1 MNLGK
6 LSLPLLLVVG
16 LIVGCSSSEYRDR
29 NTDYHKAKAVD
40 NKLPADYPDQDAMP
54 FSKANRSVNK
64 ANDEAPRPE
73 PLRVIDE
80 GEGLVIERADN
91 QGAWLLVMRSPSE
104 VWTSLR
110 AFAESRDVGLVSAS
124 PRRGELTL
132 APDPESRL
140 PAQRINLRQGVR
152 RGTSEIRLH
161 SYATGKSLP
170 WNDYDRS
177 RVKSMAEFLTASLS
191 ESSTSVSLQAQ
202 SLQDSQLVRL
212 IDRDARQVL
221 VFQLEYERAWSELV
235 NLLEDKF
242 SNEWQKLEDLNR
254 SEGRLYIRY
263 VPKDARPDGFFARL
277 FSRGPKADEHHYQL
291 FLSEY
296 HQELDLILE
305 TTPGQAAPENVELE
319 LLIWLERQ
327 LR

>member
-6 LSLPLLLVVG
+6 LSLPLLLAVG
-16 LIVGCSSSEYRDR
+16 LIAGCSSSEYRDR
-29 NTDYHKAKAVD
+29 NTDYHDAKAASND
-40 NKLPADYPDQDAMP
+40 LPASYPEQDAMP
-54 FSKANRSVNK
+54 FAKANRSIGQTS
-64 ANDEAPRPE
+64 DEVPRPE
-73 PLRVIDE
+73 PLRVMDE
-80 GEGLVIERADN
+80 GESLVIERADDE
-91 QGAWLLVMRSPSE
+91 GAWLLVMRSPSE

-110 AFAESRDVGLVSAS
+110 AFAESRDLPLVAAS

-132 APDPESRL
+132 AEDPESRL

-161 SYATGKSLP
+161 SYQAGQNLP

-177 RVKSMAEFLTASLS
+177 RLKSMAEFLTASLS

-202 SLQDSQLVRL
+202 SLQDNQLVRL
-212 IDRDARQVL
+212 TDRDERQVL
-221 VFQLEYERAWSELV
+221 VLQLEYERAWSELV
-235 NLLEDKF
+235 NLLDDKF
-242 SNEWQKLEDLNR
+242 TDDWQKLEDLNR
-254 SEGRLYIRY
+254 SEGRLYVRY
-263 VPKDARPDGFFARL
+263 VPKAKRPTGFFARL
-277 FSRGPKADEHHYQL
+277 FSQGPKSDEHYYQL

-305 TTPGQAAPENVELE
+305 SAPGQAAPKEVELE
-319 LLIWLERQ
+319 LLTWLERQ

>member
-6 LSLPLLLVVG
+6 LSLPLVMVVG
-16 LIVGCSSSEYRDR
+16 LIAGCSSSEYRDR
-29 NTDYHKAKAVD
+29 NTDYHEAEAVKND
-40 NKLPADYPDQDAMP
+40 LPASYPEQDAMP
-54 FSKANRSVNK
+54 ISKANRSSGAAKDSV
-64 ANDEAPRPE
+64 PRPE
-73 PLRVIDE
+73 PLRVMEE
-80 GEGLVIERADN
+80 GEGLVIERADDE
-91 QGAWLLVMRSPSE
+91 GAWLLVMRSPSE

-110 AFAESRDVGLVSAS
+110 AFAETRDIPLVSAS

-132 APDPESRL
+132 ASDPESRL
-140 PAQRINLRQGVR
+140 PAQNINLRQGVR

-161 SYATGKSLP
+161 SYEAGRNLP

-177 RVKSMAEFLTASLS
+177 RLKSMAEFLTASLS

-202 SLQDSQLVRL
+202 SLQDNQLVRL
-212 IDRDARQVL
+212 IDRDTRQVL
-221 VFQLEYERAWSELV
+221 VLQLEFDRAWAELV
-235 NLLEDKF
+235 NLLDEEFTDDY
-242 SNEWQKLEDLNR
+242 QKLEDLNR

-263 VPKDARPDGFFARL
+263 VPKDQRPAGFFARL
-277 FSRGPKADEHHYQL
+277 FSRGPKASEHHYQL

-305 TTPGQAAPENVELE
+305 NKPGKAAPQDIELE
-319 LLIWLERQ
+319 LLTWLERQ